1 MPQTPCRSPSANFSS
16 TLLCRPALTT
26 MFCKIWQLQIPHPP
40 RTYLGRNSIARTSST
55 WLKFRELV
63 DVRLK
68 LLPDFESEG
77 YVSRRACDNMECGII
92 QDKSSLRYCSGCRE
106 LSYCSRYC
114 QRMDWHSGHRES
126 CVWLLFRHTT
136 HARPRSRA
144 CSSIMIICSSE
155 PRSTRPSSLI
165 LLSSSRS
172 TVALAARRSRW
183 QAQRSGFGR
192 QRISQRGTHV
202 TSHHPPGR
210 RWWAARFGYSSPQR
224 DIRH

>member
-1 MPQTPCRSPSANFSS
+1 MPQTPCRKPSSNFSS
-16 TLLCRPALTT
+16 TLLCRPALST

-40 RTYLGRNSIARTSST
+40 RWPENVPGEEFYCPDVFEA
-55 WLKFRELV
+55 WLKVRELV

-106 LSYCSRYC
+106 LCSRYC

-126 CVWLLFRHTT
+126 CVWLLFRRT
-136 HARPRSRA
+136 SKLL
-144 CSSIMIICSSE
+144 
-155 PRSTRPSSLI
+155 PSSC
-165 LLSSSRS
+165 SA
-172 TVALAARRSRW
+172 VALAARRSRW

-192 QRISQRGTHV
+192 QRISQRGTHA
-202 TSHHPPGR
+202 TSHHSPGR

-224 DIRH
+224 DIRQRRVEADRR